1 MPLPIT
7 GSMNEFTALV
17 DIDAGSAVGL
27 DATTGKVIPCDNT
40 APNPIACIGVSIN
53 NSLAGQT
60 VTVQQRDIM
69 TVKNYTGGIIG
80 SGHFVGDGDGT
91 GHLQD
96 AGPAEMPTAGSP
108 SSLAGICLSST
119 TSTITLLVM
128 PIQFGEITG
137 TGPAIPNFADREIPT
152 GTINSSNQVFTLAN
166 TPNPPF
172 SLIFYEVEPSG
183 NTEFWMND
191 GGTLTGQQ
199 HTYSLTGDTATLTP
213 APTSGGHLFAF
224 YRF

>member
-1 MPLPIT
+1 MPQPVT
-7 GSMNEFTALV
+7 GSMNEFTAGASL
-17 DIDAGSAVGL
+17 DAGSAVGL
-27 DATTGKVIPCDNT
+27 DATSGEVIPVDNT
-40 APNPIACIGVSIN
+40 APNPVACIGVCIGNASP
-53 NSLAGQT
+53 GDT
-60 VTVQQRDIM
+60 VIVQQRDII

-96 AGPAEMPTAGSP
+96 LGPAEMPTAGSP
-108 SSLAGICLSST
+108 GTFAGICLAST
-119 TSTITLLVM
+119 TDTITLLVM

-137 TGPAIPNFADREIPT
+137 TGPSIPNFADREIPT
-152 GTINSSNQVFTLAN
+152 GTINSSNQVFTVAN
-166 TPNPPF
+166 APNPPF

-183 NTEFWMND
+183 NTEFWIND
-191 GGTLTGQQ
+191 GGTLPSQQ
-199 HTYSLTGDTATLTP
+199 HTYSLSGSTATLTP